1 MGAKFGDMIL
11 NLNMKCLRSLCYC
24 IALSLKL
31 KSALP
36 PTHPPVRPAFPPSA
50 WPAEPIY
57 INSRSTAKQLLLV
70 PHTTKVAIPS
80 VCAPFMLPF
89 IWLSDTACTQIS
101 NFPAEENSRKK
112 KQKMKM
118 KNQKKQK
125 MKMKKKKQK
134 MTTHRDE
141 DDGSEEPQE
150 PEERFQKKM
159 VTVLESILETESTL
173 TLRTLCSLYTHST
186 HSTPTQ
192 AHSTLTL
199 HSPTATKQSSHATT
213 FKSMFPRESLDLQS
227 WSWLIVCQGA
237 WEHTFRN
244 MFWSICQD
252 VVFILVNN
260 ELKQHTSL
268 PPQ

>member
-1 MGAKFGDMIL
+1 MALLCTWLQNGSQIQGYDTKFKHVCRLIQVYSTKFTNVKTIFNFQFFFICCML
-11 NLNMKCLRSLCYC
+11 WPARL
-24 IALSLKL
+24 AT
-31 KSALP
+31 LP

-57 INSRSTAKQLLLV
+57 INSRSTAKQLLLI
-70 PHTTKVAIPS
+70 PRTTKVAIPS

-150 PEERFQKKM
+150 PEERFQK
-159 VTVLESILETESTL
+159 VPFWSRFWRQN
-173 TLRTLCSLYTHST
+173 LRSLYALY
-186 HSTPTQ
+186 
-192 AHSTLTL
+192 AHSTLILHTLHPLKLTL
-199 HSPTATKQSSHATT
+199 HSLYTPLQLKNKVPMQQLSNPCSQGSH
-213 FKSMFPRESLDLQS
+213 
-227 WSWLIVCQGA
+227 WI
-237 WEHTFRN
+237 FRAGPG
-244 MFWSICQD
+244 S
-252 VVFILVNN
+252 
-260 ELKQHTSL
+260 
-268 PPQ
+268 